1 MSDKKDNVIQF
12 PTKANVPDTVTIS
25 FGDSDPVTY
34 TLSSDNIDLSGIDSD
49 TVTVS
54 LADYNNFNTMAGDWY
69 DFGDSDSITLTTD
82 LTLEQ
87 AAVLHSQLSL
97 DLDEDNDK

>member
-1 MSDKKDNVIQF
+1 MSKEKDNVIMF
-12 PTKANVPDTVTIS
+12 PTKAKVPDTLTVS
-25 FGDSDPVTY
+25 FGDSDPITY
-34 TLSSDNIDLSGIDSD
+34 TLSTDGNIDLSGIDDTSD

-54 LADYNNFNTMAGDWY
+54 LADYDNFNTMAGDWY

-97 DLDEDNDK
+97 DLEED

>member
-34 TLSSDNIDLSGIDSD
+34 SLMTDNIDLSGIDPESV
-49 TVTVS
+49 VTVS
-54 LADYNNFNTMAGDWY
+54 VADYENFESMAGAWY
-69 DFGDSDSITLTTD
+69 DFGDSDSITLTTN
-82 LTLEQ
+82 LTLEDS
-87 AAVLHSQLSL
+87 AVLASQLNL
-97 DLDEDNDK
+97 DLEED